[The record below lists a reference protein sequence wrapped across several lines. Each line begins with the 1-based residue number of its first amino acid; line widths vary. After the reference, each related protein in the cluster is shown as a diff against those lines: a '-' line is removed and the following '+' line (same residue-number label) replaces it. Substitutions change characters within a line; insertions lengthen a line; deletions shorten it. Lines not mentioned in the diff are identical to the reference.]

1 MAIGGRVLSDNAVV
15 LPPIDMPAHPLAD
28 LFPLIEG
35 QQFDELVASIREN
48 GQFDAIVLLDGA
60 ILDGRNRYR
69 ACKAAGV
76 QPRFETFAGT
86 NPAKFVAA
94 KNVHR
99 RNLTTNE
106 RALIAAKM
114 ASLENGSNQFFKR
127 TAGEG
132 GAETPPSISLN
143 EAASLMGVARGTV
156 VSAKTVLDHGSEVD
170 LAAVRKGAGL
180 RPMADKIRAS
190 FTQEQRDEHDRDK
203 RERQLANS
211 RNHEDRQR
219 TQQMHAEVW
228 DRLKTA
234 LECLTALPLPSD
246 VVVIVNGNPARR
258 RGADDKCAAASK
270 WLSDFARQWESR
282 NG

>member
-1 MAIGGRVLSDNAVV
+1 MQVHANVV
-15 LPPIDMPAHPLAD
+15 SFSGNLAFHPLAD

-48 GQFDAIVLLDGA
+48 GQLDAIVMLDGT

-69 ACKAAGV
+69 ACKVAGV
-76 QPRFETFAGT
+76 QPLFEDFAGS

-114 ASLENGSNQFFKR
+114 ASLTHGSNRFERK
-127 TAGEG
+127 AKDIEDV
-132 GAETPPSISLN
+132 ETSSMVSLN
-143 EAASLMGVARGTV
+143 QAAELMGVSRDTV
-156 VSAKTVLDHGSEVD
+156 VSAKTILDHGSEVD
-170 LAAVRKGAGL
+170 IAAAGKGAGL

-190 FTQEQRDEHDRDK
+190 FTPEQQAA
-203 RERQLANS
+203 RERDQIERRSTNS
-211 RNHEDRQR
+211 QHSEERQR
-219 TQQMHAEVW
+219 KHQMHAEVW
-228 DRLKTA
+228 DRLKVA
-234 LECLTALPLPSD
+234 MEALTALPLPSD
-246 VVVIVNGNPARR
+246 VVGIVNGNPARR
-258 RGADDKCAAASK
+258 RATNDKCVAAAK
-270 WLSDFARQWESR
+270 WLADFSEQWSRR

>member
-1 MAIGGRVLSDNAVV
+1 MAIGERVLSDNVVV
-15 LPPIDMPAHPLAD
+15 LPAIDMPVHPLAD

-48 GQFDAIVLLDGA
+48 GQIDAIVLLDGA
-60 ILDGRNRYR
+60 ILDGRNRFR

-76 QPRFETFAGT
+76 QPRFENFTGT

-106 RALIAAKM
+106 RAMIAAKM
-114 ASLENGSNQFFKR
+114 ANLAHGSNRFER
-127 TAGEG
+127 EG
-132 GAETPPSISLN
+132 REVEGAETPSMISLN
-143 EAASLMGVARGTV
+143 EAAALMGVARSTV

-170 LAAVRKGAGL
+170 IAAARKGAGL

-203 RERQLANS
+203 RERQAANT
-211 RNHEDRQR
+211 RHNEDRQR

-234 LECLTALPLPSD
+234 MECLTALPLPSD
-246 VVVIVNGNPARR
+246 VVAIVNGNPARR
-258 RGADDKCAAASK
+258 KGADDKCAAAAK

>member
-106 RALIAAKM
+106 
-114 ASLENGSNQFFKR
+114 SN
-127 TAGEG
+127 
-132 GAETPPSISLN
+132 
-143 EAASLMGVARGTV
+143 
-156 VSAKTVLDHGSEVD
+156 
-170 LAAVRKGAGL
+170 
-180 RPMADKIRAS
+180 
-190 FTQEQRDEHDRDK
+190 
-203 RERQLANS
+203 
-211 RNHEDRQR
+211 
-219 TQQMHAEVW
+219 
-228 DRLKTA
+228 
-234 LECLTALPLPSD
+234 
-246 VVVIVNGNPARR
+246 
-258 RGADDKCAAASK
+258 
-270 WLSDFARQWESR
+270 
-282 NG
+282 

>member
-114 ASLENGSNQFFKR
+114 ASLVNGSNQYKAR
-127 TAGEG
+127 AEEG
-132 GAETPPSISLN
+132 VVETTPIISMAQ
-143 EAASLMGVARGTV
+143 AANLMGVSRDTAIC
-156 VSAKTVLDHGSEVD
+156 AKTILDHGSEVD
-170 LAAVRKGAGL
+170 IAAIRKGAGI